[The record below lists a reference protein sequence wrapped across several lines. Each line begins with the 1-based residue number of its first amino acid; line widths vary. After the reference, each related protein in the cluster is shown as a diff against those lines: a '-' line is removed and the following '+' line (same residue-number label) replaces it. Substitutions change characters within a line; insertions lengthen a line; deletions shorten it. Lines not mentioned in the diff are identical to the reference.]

1 VGSHLQLPQAQIR
14 SLITSESTV
23 NNMLQAENII
33 SQPAYEFIPEEAV
46 AEKLAILARKLEQS
60 GRHIPI

>member
-1 VGSHLQLPQAQIR
+1 
-14 SLITSESTV
+14 V

-46 AEKLAILARKLEQS
+46 AEKLAILARKLDQS